1 MTQMASSIASIIR
14 DLAVEGQNASMITI
28 GMSTD
33 EVADFEVKQ
42 AYETLSGAD
51 DLPHTL
57 RATIGVVVAP
67 LEYLSRKRAE
77 QLLSRLRD
85 VHCNKVLL
93 FDSGCEWS
101 REELRALGYLE
112 VDRPLNDGR
121 CYIFDPDAFN
131 EAREWNNPTDWANPQ
146 NFRKYRW

>member
-1 MTQMASSIASIIR
+1 MTDMTPGIASIVQG
-14 DLAVEGQNASMITI
+14 LVAEGQNVSVMTI

-33 EVADFEVKQ
+33 EVPDLEVVR
-42 AYETLSGAD
+42 AYETLSGVD
-51 DLPHTL
+51 DLPQTL

-85 VHCNKVLL
+85 IHCEKVLL
-93 FDSGCEWS
+93 CDSDCEWS
-101 REELRALGYLE
+101 PEELRPLGYLE
-112 VDRPLNDGR
+112 MKHPSNGGR
-121 CYIFDPDAFN
+121 FYLFDPDAFN